1 MKKFKEFL
9 KVKKNLQITKKPKYG
24 YRKIKK
30 CLAPCLIAFSMVIPN
45 FSASATE
52 KNLENN
58 GWIKNS
64 VGWWYKYSDGSYPAN
79 EWGQINGEWYWFDES
94 GYMQTGW
101 KEIAGTWYYFTESGA
116 MAHDTW
122 IDGTY
127 YVSSNGSMLTNAW
140 TPDGYMVDENGSWIQ
155 EGWEQNST
163 GWWYKNSDGSYPVNE
178 WKQING
184 EWYWFD
190 ESGYMQT
197 GWKEIAG
204 TWYYFTESGAMAH
217 DTWIDGTYYVSSNGS
232 MLTNTTTPD
241 GYRVDEN
248 GAWINNYYP
257 SINDKVKEEYVDI
270 EDSKLLK
277 VINKNISK
285 DRADG
290 QKVTKKEME
299 NLKELSIF
307 LKEDGS
313 ADFSENANE
322 SILGTPQ
329 NLKDTAD
336 FKFMV
341 SRGIKSIKGLE
352 YAKNLE
358 KLKINENEISDITPL
373 KNLTKL
379 KYLEIQ
385 RNRITDVSALKDL
398 KKLEFLKLYNNLIT
412 DVTPLAGLENLT
424 GLDLH
429 FNVKQT
435 KVDGKK
441 VSSGGITD
449 ISCLKDLKKL
459 TFLDV
464 SANNISNVDVILNFS
479 NLKDL
484 DFSGNKVSDYSK
496 IADFITPM
504 IAKQLNEAN
513 GSCGFF
519 GQTVSLDNEVEV
531 NNNNVK
537 VKSPFTG
544 IKEFGIKLKDAFEAD
559 EDVNIFTNITTDK
572 KGIEASYDVEKNEF
586 NFNFSD
592 EFLEQNK
599 NKEVITNL
607 KLEYNGWQWNLNNVK
622 FNIKEKK
629 DEKVLLE
636 LNGSNIKSD
645 VTGKIKKGTKVTLT
659 LSPDAK
665 YRPQFLT
672 INDKD
677 VTADLKEKKVGEH
690 KYEYTYELE
699 VNENTEV
706 RVGYERFSEL
716 ELVGEGLTLISPNS
730 NKMQKGTQYQVQ
742 IKPPK
747 GKTLK
752 SLMVKYFDKQTNK
765 DVEFNALGQVTKN
778 IFTYNLDTCSTI
790 TAEYMDI
797 TANPESDF
805 TFDKTTQTIT
815 DYAYNGQ
822 KDVIIPKTIGGVEVK
837 HIGEWAFNNKGL
849 NSVVIPE
856 GVETIG
862 EQAFM
867 SNGISELVLPT
878 TIKSLGSG
886 AFAENLIEKLTIPK
900 TLDKFGAGAFMGNK
914 LKSFTLPETMTE
926 IPRRLLERNELESII
941 ITKSVTEI
949 KEKAFYKNKLKGK
962 VEIPEK
968 VKFVDNLAFANNNL
982 TEVNFENTSAKYRPN
997 VFDNGI
1003 KTNVKQNENYVV
1015 PKESDFEFDKN
1026 TKAITAYKGSD
1037 FNIEIPKTIEGVQV
1051 EKIEAPSPKHS
1062 WDLPGEP
1069 VFKSKGLNKVKIPEG
1084 VKVIGEETFADNSLT
1099 EVILP
1104 ESLEKIGKNAFNSN
1118 NLVSIKLPKRLTTL
1132 EENVFRNNKL
1142 TAIDL
1147 TNIKEIKKGALADNN
1162 LTNVDL
1168 PKDLR
1173 EINDEILQ
1181 NNNLTGINIPKKVKI
1196 IGKSAFTSNKI
1207 TEINI
1212 PESVEIISE
1221 GAFAS
1226 NGIKNL
1232 SVPENVKTIGKSA
1245 FAFNGMESLE
1255 VKGKTEILNKAFYTN
1270 AISNLNLSDDVL
1282 LKEGEIFQFNRLKEV
1297 KIPKATKK
1305 LPHLVFAANQIKNVI
1320 FHDKLEEIG
1329 YGSLYVNKIEN
1340 LEIPDN
1346 VKIIGEAAFFNNH
1359 IKKLK
1364 LPKTITTIENG
1375 VFRLN
1380 KLTQV
1385 EIPKSVKEIK
1395 KGAFKENKIGEISI
1409 NSDVKLADDSFDSG
1423 VKINK
1428 KVEGKAVV
1436 FGDENLKNTLLTMFK
1451 NYDGKDGLSDTIEGE
1466 YEFKLKDPNYR
1477 IDKNATELYEKD
1489 LEQIEGLALRGFTV
1503 DENSDQHPYEFKSI
1517 VGLEKAKNLK
1527 QLTIS
1532 SGNIPEEE
1540 SEDFKNKI
1548 YYSKGSFS
1556 DLTPLK
1562 NLKNLELLRLSHNNI
1577 EDISILKELSNLKH
1591 LYLSHNKIKDI
1602 SPLKTLKNLESL
1614 DISKNNV
1621 ENPDIIK
1628 NFKNL
1633 RLLALRDSNISN
1645 LDFLKELTSL
1655 ESLTAGEN
1663 KISDIS
1669 TLKNLTNLKELYIDK
1684 NNIFDFSILKNL
1696 KKLTTSTLGNQ
1707 EIESNLKIDVKE
1719 KTFEIENPFN
1729 IEDVR
1734 KEGEKITLTTDNKDI
1749 KAEFDKDKNV
1759 LKVTLDDEILKQKQV
1774 KFNINIEFTNKF
1786 PFYGDYS
1793 KEKITLKNIILNIKK
1808 EDEKLSLTDKQKEF
1822 YFELFNYYSKFD
1834 KKYKYLTDDA
1844 NKNFTKDKKPKL
1856 DKNFT
1861 KEDFKM
1867 LKTFSISKENVTDE
1881 LIEPLKYAENL
1892 EEFSVLLNNG
1902 KLKREVTDFS
1912 FLKNTPKLK
1921 KFYYANQ
1928 DYKHDNKEK
1937 LEKIDF
1943 SNNKNL
1949 KDVRITNTDLK
1960 NLNSLKGLDLNSLSF
1975 EDNEISDISSI
1986 KEMKNLERIDL
1997 DNNKIESV
2005 GNNLDNCQN
2014 LITLYLR
2021 DNPIEDISFLGKL
2034 KNIEALH
2041 LRNTNI
2047 KDISILKKLPNL
2059 HRLYIDKCKKLPKDY
2074 FNIVKELKGINT
2086 LFVSNITKEDFEW
2099 LKTFA
2104 IRDKVDASFDE
2115 DRIRLIGFENLSI
2128 DISVKKTDIVNNK
2141 ITIDNPLKG
2150 FDGNF
2155 VEDAGDERGEN
2166 KNKDL
2171 KFSNDKIEIT
2181 LDPTQTKIP
2190 KKYSMYLEDYNNT
2203 FGDYSQPANISGSIT
2218 LNVVVK

>member
-64 VGWWYKYSDGSYPAN
+64 VGWWYQNFDGSYPAN

-127 YVSSNGSMLTNAW
+127 YVSSNGSMLTNTT
-140 TPDGYMVDENGSWIQ
+140 TPDGYMVDENGAWIQ
-155 EGWEQNST
+155 EGWQQNST
-163 GWWYKNSDGSYPVNE
+163 GWWYKYSDGSYPVNE

-217 DTWIDGTYYVSSNGS
+217 DTWIDGTYYVASNGA

-290 QKVTKKEME
+290 QKVTKEEME

-385 RNRITDVSALKDL
+385 RNRITDVSALKNL

-412 DVTPLAGLENLT
+412 DVTPLAGLTNLT

-449 ISCLKDLKKL
+449 ISCLNDLKKL

-484 DFSGNKVSDYSK
+484 DFSGNKVNDYSK
-496 IADFITPM
+496 IADFITPR
-504 IAKQLNEAN
+504 IVKQLNEAY

-519 GQTVSLDNEVEV
+519 GQTVSLDKEVEV
-531 NNNNVK
+531 NKNTVT
-537 VKSPFTG
+537 VKSPFVG
-544 IKEFGIKLKDAFEAD
+544 IKEFGTKLKDAFEAD
-559 EDVNIFTNITTDK
+559 EDVNIFTSITTDK

-914 LKSFTLPETMTE
+914 LKSFILPETMTE

-941 ITKSVTEI
+941 IPKSVTEI

-962 VEIPEK
+962 VEVPEK

-982 TEVNFENTSAKYRPN
+982 TEVNFENTSVKYRPN
-997 VFDNGI
+997 AFDNGI

-1026 TKAITAYKGSD
+1026 TKTITAYKGSD
-1037 FNIEIPKTIEGVQV
+1037 FNIEIPKTIGGVQV

-1084 VKVIGEETFADNSLT
+1084 VKVIGEETFADNSLI

-1118 NLVSIKLPKRLTTL
+1118 NLVSIKLPKKLTTL

-1142 TAIDL
+1142 TTIDL

-1409 NSDVKLADDSFDSG
+1409 DSDVKLADDSFDSG

-1428 KVEGKAVV
+1428 KVEEKAVV

-1451 NYDGKDGLSDTIEGE
+1451 NYDGKDGLSDTIDGE

-1489 LEQIEGLALRGFTV
+1489 LEQIEALALRGFTV

-1602 SPLKTLKNLESL
+1602 SSLKTLKNLESL

-1719 KTFEIENPFN
+1719 KTFEIENPIN
-1729 IEDVR
+1729 IEDAT

-1786 PFYGDYS
+1786 PFYGDYL
-1793 KEKITLKNIILNIKK
+1793 KENITLKNIILNIKK

-1822 YFELFNYYSKFD
+1822 YFELFNDYNKFD

-1856 DKNFT
+1856 DKNFA

-1960 NLNSLKGLDLNSLSF
+1960 NLNLLKGLDLNSLSF

-1997 DNNKIESV
+1997 DNNKIESL

-2115 DRIRLIGFENLSI
+2115 DKIRLIGFENLSI

-2150 FDGNF
+2150 FDENF

-2166 KNKDL
+2166 KDL
-2171 KFSNDKIEIT
+2171 KFSNDKIEII
-2181 LDPTQTKIP
+2181 LDPTQTKIS